1 MLLILSGVVLYEL
14 LYQVS
19 HGEIVLSCPCGFLC
33 RMPLPATSIS
43 VLHFGLS
50 VVQKG
55 VDNLK
60 EFQM

>member
-19 HGEIVLSCPCGFLC
+19 HGEIVLSCPCGFHC